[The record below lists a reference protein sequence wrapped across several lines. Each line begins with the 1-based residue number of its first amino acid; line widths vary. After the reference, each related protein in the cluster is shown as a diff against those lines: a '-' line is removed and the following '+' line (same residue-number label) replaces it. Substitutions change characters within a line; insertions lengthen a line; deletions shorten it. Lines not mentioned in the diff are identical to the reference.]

1 MTRYRLTT
9 TERLARLLLV
19 GAVVAGS
26 VCMAGPALSASDRI
40 APQTRLRVT
49 VLQWMPIKGAYEQ
62 WAALGGEFTVSDAG
76 TLVLPVVGPIDVG
89 TFDSSGLANEIAAR
103 LQKKTGLVTRP
114 DTTVE
119 IVEYPPI
126 YIVGDVTAPGEY
138 RYRTGLTVLKAVAL
152 GGGELRG
159 SEQRSKDEIQLVG
172 ELQGI
177 EIDLLRTKVR
187 LARLEAERSGAQQID
202 FPPSLTGT
210 APADKVNQITA
221 QERIIFSSRANE
233 IERQTK
239 SLAELRDL
247 LNAEIGVLEEKI
259 KAAEVS
265 IKTAE
270 ADLGNIKTLVEKG
283 IALASRQSDLERS
296 LASYRA
302 ERLDQITAIMRARQN
317 ISEATRNLEG
327 LRDRQQT
334 EIAAQMQ
341 AEQANLE
348 KLNLNREVTQKLL
361 LDLLASS
368 RKTAANDEEAQTTY
382 TITRPQGPAQ
392 SVFDAS
398 DSTVLLPGDVVKVV
412 SSLPPEALMSSGAA
426 KPEQRPA
433 SANTVTQ

>member
-26 VCMAGPALSASDRI
+26 VCMAGSALSASDRI

-138 RYRTGLTVLKAVAL
+138 RYRTGMTVLKAVAL

-270 ADLGNIKTLVEKG
+270 TDLGNIKTLVEKG

-382 TITRPQGPAQ
+382 TITRLQGLAQ